1 MRILTFTSLYPNN
14 VQATHGIFVE
24 SRIRELARTEGVSL
38 QVVAPCPWF
47 PLGGKVFGRYGE
59 FANIVKYEAR
69 SGIPVY
75 HPRFPLLPKVG
86 MSMAPF
92 LMYAATKPVLR
103 HLVASGG
110 SFDLIDAHYF
120 YPDGVAA
127 ALLGSALD
135 RPTVITARGT
145 DINLI
150 AKYRFPRRMIQWA
163 AGRAAAVI
171 TVCAALKDALVA
183 LDVPAEKIAV
193 LRNGVDLDRFR
204 PVPRQEARDRL
215 GLATTTLLS
224 VGNLVE
230 LKGHDLVIRALA
242 QLPDLELLI
251 VGGGP
256 EEATLRAL
264 ADEEGVSCRV
274 RFLGRLPQD
283 QLPEI
288 YTAADI
294 LVLASS
300 REGWANVLLEAMACG
315 TPCVATRVGGT
326 PEVITSPVVGEMV
339 DARTPAALAEAV
351 IRLLQRKTD
360 RAAVRAYAEQF
371 SWDTTTRGQLKLFRS
386 VIGARRTVAADV
398 Q

>member
-14 VQATHGIFVE
+14 VQTTHGIFVE

-47 PLGGKVFGRYGE
+47 PLGSRAFGRYGE
-59 FANIVKYEAR
+59 FARILKYETR
-69 SGIPVY
+69 GGIPVY

-86 MSMAPF
+86 MGIAPF
-92 LMYAATKPVLR
+92 LMYAAAKPVLR
-103 HLVASGG
+103 RLVESGG
-110 SFDLIDAHYF
+110 SVDLIDAHYF

-127 ALLGSALD
+127 ALLGSAFNC
-135 RPTVITARGT
+135 PTVITARGT

-150 AKYRFPRRMIQWA
+150 AQYRFPRHMIQWA

-183 LDVPAEKIAV
+183 LDVPAEKITV
-193 LRNGVDLDRFR
+193 LRNGVDLQRFR

-215 GLATTTLLS
+215 ALANITLLS

-230 LKGHDLVIRALA
+230 LKGHDLVILALA
-242 QLPDLELLI
+242 RLPGLELLI
-251 VGGGP
+251 VGSGP
-256 EEATLRAL
+256 EEAALRAL
-264 ADEEGVSCRV
+264 AAQEGVSRRV
-274 RFLGRLPQD
+274 RFLGRLPQEA
-283 QLPEI
+283 LPEI

-326 PEVITSPVVGEMV
+326 PEVITSPIAGELV
-339 DARTPAALAEAV
+339 DARTPVALAEA
-351 IRLLQRKTD
+351 ITRLLQRKTD
-360 RAAVRAYAEQF
+360 RAAVRVYAEQF
-371 SWDTTTRGQLKLFRS
+371 SWDATTQGQLKLFRG
-386 VIGARRTVAADV
+386 VLGDRRTASADA

>member
-14 VQATHGIFVE
+14 IQTTHGIFVE
-24 SRIRELARTEGVSL
+24 SRIRELARTEGVTL
-38 QVVAPCPWF
+38 RVVAPCPWF
-47 PLGGKVFGRYGE
+47 PLGSRTFGRYGE
-59 FANIVKYEAR
+59 FARIVKYETR
-69 SGIPVY
+69 GGIPVY
-75 HPRFPLLPKVG
+75 HPRFPLLPKIG
-86 MSMAPF
+86 MGMAPF
-92 LMYAATKPVLR
+92 LMYAAMKPVLR
-103 HLVASGG
+103 RLADSGG
-110 SFDLIDAHYF
+110 PFDLIDAHYF

-127 ALLGSALD
+127 ALLGSAFN

-150 AKYRFPRRMIQWA
+150 AKYRLPRRMIQWA

-183 LDVPAEKIAV
+183 LDVPAEKITV
-193 LRNGVDLDRFR
+193 LRNGVDLQRFR

-215 GLATTTLLS
+215 GLSGATLLS

-230 LKGHDLVIRALA
+230 LKGHDLVIRALTR
-242 QLPDLELLI
+242 LPDVELLI
-251 VGGGP
+251 VGSGP
-256 EEATLRAL
+256 EEAVLCAL
-264 ADEEGVSCRV
+264 AAQEGVSHRV

-283 QLPEI
+283 ALPEI

-326 PEVITSPVVGEMV
+326 PEVITSPVAGELA
-339 DARTPAALAEAV
+339 DARTPDALAEAV
-351 IRLLQRKTD
+351 TRLLQRKND

-371 SWDTTTRGQLKLFRS
+371 SWEATTQGQLKLFRG
-386 VIGARRTVAADV
+386 VLGDRRTIAAHA